1 MVRAGFWSS
10 KSLLS
15 NVEVLGIMR
24 KLGARS
30 LATHLANFWIP
41 TDRHTERDLLGPA
54 EIAPCSQS
62 LSLSPGSILNTD
74 EEMPGV
80 IVLQVV

>member
-24 KLGARS
+24 KLSGRS
-30 LATHLANFWIP
+30 LAAHLANFWIP
-41 TDRHTERDLLGPA
+41 TDRYTEKGSLG
-54 EIAPCSQS
+54 SSRNRSMQS
-62 LSLSPGSILNTD
+62 VLESGPRSNTQH
-74 EEMPGV
+74 G
-80 IVLQVV
+80 

>member
-41 TDRHTERDLLGPA
+41 TDRYTEKGSLG
-54 EIAPCSQS
+54 SSRNRFMQS
-62 LSLSPGSILNTD
+62 ALESGPRSNTQH
-74 EEMPGV
+74 G
-80 IVLQVV
+80 